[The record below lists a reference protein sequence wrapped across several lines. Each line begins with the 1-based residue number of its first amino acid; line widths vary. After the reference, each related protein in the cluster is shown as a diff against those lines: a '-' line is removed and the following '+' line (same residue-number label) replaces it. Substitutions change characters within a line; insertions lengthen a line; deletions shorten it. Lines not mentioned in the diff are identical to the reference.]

1 MFFFIFGY
9 FITFLLFLVIRGEWT
24 ITENIISIF
33 ITIVCS
39 SVASVLISKTYYKFQ
54 LRRLML
60 DDTQFSETIK
70 SLIQE
75 KNEVP
80 INDLYSLFSSGKNK
94 KMSVELRKLLNK
106 KIFSWVAKY
115 DLIIEEDKIMLNSDS
130 LIAIMDEL
138 DKFFSDWDIKKKK
151 TKK

>member
-1 MFFFIFGY
+1 
-9 FITFLLFLVIRGEWT
+9 
-24 ITENIISIF
+24 
-33 ITIVCS
+33 
-39 SVASVLISKTYYKFQ
+39 
-54 LRRLML
+54 ML

-94 KMSVELRKLLNK
+94 KTDIEFRKQLNK

>member
-1 MFFFIFGY
+1 
-9 FITFLLFLVIRGEWT
+9 
-24 ITENIISIF
+24 
-33 ITIVCS
+33 
-39 SVASVLISKTYYKFQ
+39 
-54 LRRLML
+54 ML